1 MAFLFLSFFF
11 FQKAIRLEN
20 KRKMLR
26 TKIEK
31 ESTKEQ
37 PWKPCYSFEHAQ
49 KYTNEPKKLW
59 TPSAW
64 LMYIGA
70 MLPWIIAAILLMVE
84 PFILVLLV
92 ALAGIAIFNDEE
104 TFEAYRYYRAI
115 QKVSIGH
122 LRREDLGYIDSA
134 KEALHIGTLR
144 FLAVG
149 IIFVVAGPYFQQVL
163 STLIFVIGYYLGISI
178 EAAEATFTISQ
189 ILGLF
194 MALSLPIFLLI
205 LPEFFARFV
214 FRGIKSLARRVLRLK
229 RE

>member
-1 MAFLFLSFFF
+1 
-11 FQKAIRLEN
+11 
-20 KRKMLR
+20 MLK

-31 ESTKEQ
+31 EPTKEQ
-37 PWKPCYSFEHAQ
+37 PWKPCYSFEHVQ
-49 KYTNEPKKLW
+49 KYANAPKKVW
-59 TPSAW
+59 AASAW

-70 MLPWIIAAILLMVE
+70 MLPWLIAAILLMVE
-84 PFILVLLV
+84 PFILVLLI
-92 ALAGIAIFNDEE
+92 ALAGIAIFNDKE
-104 TFEAYRYYRAI
+104 TFEAYHYYRAI
-115 QKVSIGH
+115 YKVSIGH

-149 IIFVVAGPYFQQVL
+149 AIFVVAGPYFQQIL
-163 STLIFVIGYYLGISI
+163 SALILGIGFYLGISL

-194 MALSLPIFLLI
+194 VALSLPIFLLI
-205 LPEFFARFV
+205 LPEFVARFL
-214 FRGIKSLARRVLRLK
+214 FRRIKSLARRVLRLK